1 MRATP
6 RISCDRTR
14 ALVSS
19 ALDGRLHDLELRF
32 LDAHLRR
39 CPDCKAFA
47 DETAWFTDVM
57 RTAPPLRPS
66 VPVTL
71 PRRRRGVVPLRTV
84 ASVAAAAIV
93 FVVAGNVALNAPV
106 QDNPERAFVAPAV
119 APGLL
124 AGESIRSLR
133 RADVVSGRLSF
144 TSLPLEPS
152 LGTTLKPLVP
162 AG

>member
-14 ALVSS
+14 DLISS
-19 ALDGRLHDLELRF
+19 ALDGRLHDLERRF
-32 LDAHLRR
+32 LDAHVSR
-39 CPDCKAFA
+39 CAECKSFA
-47 DETAWFTDVM
+47 DEAEWFTQVM
-57 RTAPPLRPS
+57 RTAEPLRPL

-71 PRRRRGVVPLRTV
+71 PRRRRGVQMPTI
-84 ASVAAAAIV
+84 AAAAAAVIV
-93 FVVAGNVALNAPV
+93 LVFAGNLALTTPV
-106 QDNPERAFVAPAV
+106 QDNPERSLVAPSV
-119 APGLL
+119 APGIL

-144 TSLPLEPS
+144 TSLPEQSS
-152 LGTTLKPLVP
+152 LGALKPLVP

>member
-57 RTAPPLRPS
+57 RTAAPLRPS

-71 PRRRRGVVPLRTV
+71 PRRRRGVPLRTV
-84 ASVAAAAIV
+84 ASAAAAAIV
-93 FVVAGNVALNAPV
+93 LVVAGNVALRAPI

-119 APGLL
+119 APTIL

-144 TSLPLEPS
+144 TSLPQPPG
-152 LGTTLKPLVP
+152 LGTVKPLVP